1 MNIKALFKQKPTT
14 FYKVEMDKV
23 IALVSKDWK
32 LGELHGMPHWQR
44 VERNG
49 QILAHSG
56 VNPFVVKLFAYFHD
70 ACRESNHSDI
80 EHGNRA
86 AKLVESL
93 RGSLLKE
100 LTRQEFEQLKT
111 ACELH
116 TTTLCTGDPTI
127 DVCFDADRL
136 DLVRCGVTPIPEQMA
151 TLQGKF
157 YASNM
162 SYFNSLII

>member
-14 FYKVEMDKV
+14 LYKVEMDKV

-32 LGELHGMPHWQR
+32 LGELHGMQHWQR

-70 ACRESNHSDI
+70 ACRENNDSDI
-80 EHGNRA
+80 EHGSRA

-100 LTRQEFEQLKT
+100 LTQQEIEQLKT

-116 TTTLCTGDPTI
+116 TTTLRTGDPTI
-127 DVCFDADRL
+127 DVCFDADKL
-136 DLVRCGVTPIPEQMA
+136 DLIHTGRILIPSRMA
-151 TLQGKF
+151 TEYGKYLATNIDEYNKIF
-157 YASNM
+157 
-162 SYFNSLII
+162 